1 MTTISKENTTPEVN
15 EAVSSEP
22 MFTKKD
28 LRKMCWRSLPG
39 GFSVNW
45 DRYVHKTFTFMIA
58 PMLKR
63 IYKNDHE
70 GYVKA
75 LQRNMEFF
83 NITPQ
88 VHAFMG
94 GLTVAMEEQNAKDP
108 NFDPKTINSVKAAL
122 MGPLSGIG
130 DSFFWGTFRVITAGI
145 GIAFA
150 QQGSILGALLYF
162 FLYTAIHFLTK
173 YITGNAGYKMGTRFL
188 ENSAENH
195 LIEKMSYGASILGL
209 TVIGAMIGT
218 MVTLKTSLTFQFSGT
233 ETTLQSIFDQ
243 IFPGLLPLGAT
254 FLCVWLFNRNV
265 KTIAIILGIFVIF

>member
-1 MTTISKENTTPEVN
+1 MQETKET
-15 EAVSSEP
+15 SLI
-22 MFTKKD
+22 TKKD
-28 LRKMCWRSLPG
+28 LRSVFWRSFTMQSSWSFDKMMAY
-39 GFSVNW
+39 GFMYSIEKPL
-45 DRYVHKTFTFMIA
+45 RK
-58 PMLKR
+58 
-63 IYKNDHE
+63 IYPKDDDYFE
-70 GYVKA
+70 A
-75 LQRNMEFF
+75 LHRHTETF
-83 NITPQ
+83 NITPH
-88 VHAFMG
+88 VSPFVID
-94 GLTVAMEEQNAKDP
+94 LSVAMEQECAKAD
-108 NFDPKTINSVKAAL
+108 NFNKESINNLKVGL

-150 QQGSILGALLYF
+150 QQGSILGAF
-162 FLYTAIHFLTK
+162 CISSCTRQSIFLPSILPE
-173 YITGNAGYKMGTRFL
+173 MPVTRWEPGL

-265 KTIAIILGIFVIF
+265 KTIAIILGIFVICIAGCWIGIF

>member
-1 MTTISKENTTPEVN
+1 
-15 EAVSSEP
+15 
-22 MFTKKD
+22 
-28 LRKMCWRSLPG
+28 
-39 GFSVNW
+39 
-45 DRYVHKTFTFMIA
+45 
-58 PMLKR
+58 
-63 IYKNDHE
+63 
-70 GYVKA
+70 
-75 LQRNMEFF
+75 
-83 NITPQ
+83 
-88 VHAFMG
+88 
-94 GLTVAMEEQNAKDP
+94 
-108 NFDPKTINSVKAAL
+108 

-188 ENSAENH
+188 EHSAENH
-195 LIEKMSYGASILGL
+195 LIEKLSYGASILGL

-218 MVTLKTSLTFQFSGT
+218 MVTLQTSLTFNLSGT

-265 KTIAIILGIFVIF
+265 KTIAIILGIFVICIAGCWIGIF

>member
-1 MTTISKENTTPEVN
+1 MMAYGFMYSIEKP
-15 EAVSSEP
+15 
-22 MFTKKD
+22 
-28 LRKMCWRSLPG
+28 LRK
-39 GFSVNW
+39 
-45 DRYVHKTFTFMIA
+45 
-58 PMLKR
+58 
-63 IYKNDHE
+63 IYPKDDDYFE
-70 GYVKA
+70 A
-75 LQRNMEFF
+75 LHRHTETF
-83 NITPQ
+83 NITPH
-88 VHAFMG
+88 VSPFVID
-94 GLTVAMEEQNAKDP
+94 LSVAMEQECAKAD
-108 NFDPKTINSVKAAL
+108 NFNKESINNLKVGL

-243 IFPGLLPLGAT
+243 ISRDC
-254 FLCVWLFNRNV
+254 FLWEPHF
-265 KTIAIILGIFVIF
+265 FVYGCLTGM